1 MVGKM
6 QSMLTNQSLR
16 SLGLTLLE
24 RFNNPGM
31 INNRTLRA
39 VVILDGPRSDGTH
52 VNKETVRK
60 VCQEWAVR
68 Q

>member
-6 QSMLTNQSLR
+6 QSMLTNQCLGG
-16 SLGLTLLE
+16 LGLALLE
-24 RFNNPGM
+24 SFNNSSM